1 MIEYMQNG
9 NPLNCRV
16 LKISIV
22 LLLTLFFA
30 LSIEGQGFITT
41 RINNSQPIITQKLFI
56 DLGAGTVEGEN
67 INGPSL
73 IRIPDWIAPENRA
86 DSSAVY
92 YLYFAHHQGNYIRLA
107 WAVDLEGPWN
117 LYKTGSDYKSGNRG
131 VLDLGEDDI
140 IYVGNSVT
148 IEKHIASPD
157 VIVDDSNK
165 QIVMYFHGPV
175 EGPEGQR
182 TFVSTSSDGLSFLEG
197 ILPVML
203 GGSYFRVFEYRD
215 RLYSID
221 NRADI
226 YKGGTVDDPWLIPP
240 DFNFLDKLW
249 TEREDNP
256 FQDDINQ
263 DPAIDGSDLRL
274 RHVGVHVSE
283 DTLFVFYSR
292 IADAPERILL
302 SVIRLDN
309 RTFYEW
315 DPGYPPQEILYP
327 DELWEGKYFAI
338 LPSESGSSK
347 VPVKQLRDPDI
358 FEDNDG
364 SLYLLYAG
372 RGEDAIGLARLER
385 TYGHPVHNKNIK
397 YGLITPDFEVFNDL
411 NAGKVLF
418 RIRSAG
424 DTRYEIRIYSTRGR
438 LVDIVK
444 GRCLEDGSV
453 QATWVPHDIRH
464 GIFIANL
471 ITNNHSVSVKF
482 NY

>member
-1 MIEYMQNG
+1 M
-9 NPLNCRV
+9 
-16 LKISIV
+16 
-22 LLLTLFFA
+22 
-30 LSIEGQGFITT
+30 
-41 RINNSQPIITQKLFI
+41 
-56 DLGAGTVEGEN
+56 
-67 INGPSL
+67 
-73 IRIPDWIAPENRA
+73 
-86 DSSAVY
+86 
-92 YLYFAHHQGNYIRLA
+92 
-107 WAVDLEGPWN
+107 
-117 LYKTGSDYKSGNRG
+117 
-131 VLDLGEDDI
+131 
-140 IYVGNSVT
+140 
-148 IEKHIASPD
+148 
-157 VIVDDSNK
+157 
-165 QIVMYFHGPV
+165 
-175 EGPEGQR
+175 
-182 TFVSTSSDGLSFLEG
+182 
-197 ILPVML
+197 
-203 GGSYFRVFEYRD
+203 
-215 RLYSID
+215 
-221 NRADI
+221 
-226 YKGGTVDDPWLIPP
+226 DDPWLIPP